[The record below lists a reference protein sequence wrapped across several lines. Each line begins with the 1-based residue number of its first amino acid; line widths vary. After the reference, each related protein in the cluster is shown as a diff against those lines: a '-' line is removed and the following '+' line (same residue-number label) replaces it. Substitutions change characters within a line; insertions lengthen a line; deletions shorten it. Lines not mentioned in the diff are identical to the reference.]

1 MKKPASKG
9 KRAAPQRARATADEI
24 LPEYDFSNAHPN
36 PYAERFGAAV
46 TVVVLDADVAETFPD
61 AQSVNEALRALAK
74 IAKIAKRPVKRSRN
88 QVLRRAP

>member
-1 MKKPASKG
+1 MKKPASKT
-9 KRAAPQRARATADEI
+9 KRATPQRAKASADEI

-36 PYAERFGAAV
+36 PYAESVGSGV

-74 IAKIAKRPVKRSRN
+74 IAKRPVKRSRD
-88 QVLRRAP
+88 QVLRRTR